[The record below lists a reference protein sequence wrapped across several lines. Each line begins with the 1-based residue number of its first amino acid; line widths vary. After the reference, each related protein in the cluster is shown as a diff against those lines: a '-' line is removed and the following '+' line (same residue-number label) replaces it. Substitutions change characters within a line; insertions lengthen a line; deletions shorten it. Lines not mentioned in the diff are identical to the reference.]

1 MTKRKK
7 LLIVI
12 TSVVVVLLLSFA
24 SVAVFK
30 PDWLS
35 GPVKAWVEGFG
46 PDSKEDSAKTQLS
59 EKAEADLKENAFFGK
74 LQLGEDK
81 KATDYLVGVRSGDQD
96 ASLAIYTDMYEQAE
110 DDSKRLVIAND
121 LYILSMQEG
130 QYGHAVFAVEK
141 IVSINPYI
149 ETYIDATKAYYKNND
164 MTNYDKYK
172 KLVIAE
178 SDKEAGVSFDEFF
191 SDLEAGKL

>member
-1 MTKRKK
+1 M
-7 LLIVI
+7 
-12 TSVVVVLLLSFA
+12 
-24 SVAVFK
+24 
-30 PDWLS
+30 
-35 GPVKAWVEGFG
+35 
-46 PDSKEDSAKTQLS
+46 
-59 EKAEADLKENAFFGK
+59 
-74 LQLGEDK
+74 
-81 KATDYLVGVRSGDQD
+81 
-96 ASLAIYTDMYEQAE
+96 
-110 DDSKRLVIAND
+110 IAND